1 MVGRFRRIKTQSSD
15 VRGGHIM
22 ADIESNELWIER
34 IKNNIQGLKFGTVQI
49 TIHEGKIVQIDRTE
63 RSRFEAIDSNKAQPK
78 LKAKPKS

>member
-1 MVGRFRRIKTQSSD
+1 
-15 VRGGHIM
+15 M

-63 RSRFEAIDSNKAQPK
+63 RSRFEAIDSNKTQAK